1 MIGRRHRRDI
11 PTAARPVPVIHRTVM
26 AIRTLHPPRRVPVDG
41 ARPALTIDEVVFIT
55 VPRIF
60 WLERGKA

>member
-11 PTAARPVPVIHRTVM
+11 PTTPRPVPVIHRAVM
-26 AIRTLHPPRRVPVDG
+26 AIRTLHPPRRVSVDG
-41 ARPALTIDEVVFIT
+41 VRPPITIDEVVFIT

-60 WLERGKA
+60 WLEE